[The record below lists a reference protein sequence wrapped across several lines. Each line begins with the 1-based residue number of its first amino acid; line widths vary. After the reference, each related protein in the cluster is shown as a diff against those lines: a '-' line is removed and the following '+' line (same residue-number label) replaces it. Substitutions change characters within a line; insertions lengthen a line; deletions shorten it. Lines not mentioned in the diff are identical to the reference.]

1 MTLLR
6 YFSSFNRVPVV
17 PILGYPAL
25 TPLKMTAQECLLDPE
40 KHVKLVSYI
49 RREYSI
55 DALLPLLDLTVESEV
70 LGVKV
75 RYRETEAPQIEKNI
89 LVKDIGADKSKGRI
103 SILVKTIEMMRKLSN
118 ELPTGF
124 YITGPFTIVGQIIG
138 ITNLLKFT
146 LTSPEVLQSVLDKV
160 TEISLHYS
168 KELEEAGANFIVIAE
183 PSSSLISVPQ
193 FKEFS
198 KPYLKKVIRN
208 LRTEVILHICGRS
221 KHLLKEMVET
231 EAAGI
236 SIDQNIPLIDA
247 VSTLPSNMLIFGN
260 YAPVDLMLEHPST
273 IRENVLKMLEPVK
286 KEKNIVSS
294 TGCDV
299 PSKTPAENI
308 VTFVETS
315 KSVKR
320 K

>member
-1 MTLLR
+1 
-6 YFSSFNRVPVV
+6 
-17 PILGYPAL
+17 
-25 TPLKMTAQECLLDPE
+25 
-40 KHVKLVSYI
+40 VSYI